1 MNSVLSDPPEGPA
14 AGTAIPSPYRVVSAP
29 VRTVFL
35 SSTARDLAEYRDAA
49 SARLSGMDGYKCI
62 RMEDFGARD
71 GQAAEFCR
79 QKVAE
84 CDLVVFVIGHLWGS
98 CPPGDERSYTEI
110 EYDAAVEA
118 QLPRLVFVA
127 PDSFPL
133 RADLIEGDAERAKQR
148 AFRQRVSTDRVRDEL
163 TSPAELS
170 GQLVNAIRNWERQN
184 AHESI
189 VLDTQRARQGF
200 SALQELMHQR
210 TAVRDAVLQYRNDLG
225 AVAERLDS
233 VADLKDM
240 HDQLHSLQFHCFDV
254 IVQESR
260 RFPEA
265 DACER
270 LEDHALELHLIRERL
285 AQIAGRDPARSVS
298 DNSWIASLERSEQEL
313 REALDE
319 LDRSKLERVVWSL
332 NRVLNSQPSR
342 INDRLAQAV
351 RELPLAKLVRTLD
364 TLGEQLPAL
373 GMDPQKI
380 NALQE
385 GVGSLRQLDAQ
396 LRLLSSTHDLWQEI
410 DREVRRIDADLQR
423 DLYEL
428 RMSWTDLR
436 ATTAPLLAS
445 NPALAQETER
455 LEEVLGR
462 DDDAAARRAF
472 RRYHRLISTTFY
484 RIDSDLKMLCDQLRR
499 LGGPLT
505 SVLANLE

>member
-170 GQLVNAIRNWERQN
+170 GQLVNAIRNWERQY

-210 TAVRDAVLQYRNDLG
+210 SAVRDAVLQYRNDLG
-225 AVAERLDS
+225 AVAERHDRQLGSEDPPLERRDRGVNDNAQRTS
-233 VADLKDM
+233 GHGRRPRVRADRQNAGDRGSGWQRADL
-240 HDQLHSLQFHCFDV
+240 
-254 IVQESR
+254 E
-260 RFPEA
+260 P
-265 DACER
+265 
-270 LEDHALELHLIRERL
+270 
-285 AQIAGRDPARSVS
+285 
-298 DNSWIASLERSEQEL
+298 
-313 REALDE
+313 
-319 LDRSKLERVVWSL
+319 
-332 NRVLNSQPSR
+332 
-342 INDRLAQAV
+342 
-351 RELPLAKLVRTLD
+351 
-364 TLGEQLPAL
+364 
-373 GMDPQKI
+373 
-380 NALQE
+380 
-385 GVGSLRQLDAQ
+385 GVHGYR
-396 LRLLSSTHDLWQEI
+396 
-410 DREVRRIDADLQR
+410 
-423 DLYEL
+423 
-428 RMSWTDLR
+428 
-436 ATTAPLLAS
+436 
-445 NPALAQETER
+445 
-455 LEEVLGR
+455 
-462 DDDAAARRAF
+462 AAA
-472 RRYHRLISTTFY
+472 
-484 RIDSDLKMLCDQLRR
+484 Q
-499 LGGPLT
+499 
-505 SVLANLE
+505 